1 VKIGICNSLQKI
13 LNVDPFIQKGKL
25 KLSSLSPNELVGVPE
40 ANVVDARRGQ
50 LQPLA
55 AKVTLQRALEV
66 KWVI

>member
-1 VKIGICNSLQKI
+1 MLIPSSRRES
-13 LNVDPFIQKGKL
+13 L

-40 ANVVDARRGQ
+40 ANVDARRGQ

-55 AKVTLQRALEV
+55 AKVTLQRALKV